1 MLKFYYNAAIFK
13 TVMS

>member
-1 MLKFYYNAAIFK
+1 MLKFFYNAAIFK